1 MSLLTHHYYRFVFV
15 GLLWLLLSA
24 AVPAADVSPPSLL
37 LAKVYHQP
45 VDLEHYWVSE
55 KLDGVRAYWDGRHLI
70 SRQGNRF
77 AAPAWFT
84 AGFPDVPLDGELWMG
99 RGTFEEL
106 SGIVRQLNPDD
117 TQWRK
122 VRYMVFD
129 LPLPDLTFDERLL
142 RLNALLAVSDIP
154 HLQPVEQYKAKGQDA
169 LMRELETVVAQGGE
183 GLMLHRG
190 AALYRAGRSGD
201 LLKLKTYEDAEAVV
215 VAHLPGKG
223 KYQGMMGSLLVEIRD
238 ADTQQARR
246 FKIGTGFSDAQRA
259 DPPAIGSIIT
269 YKYFGTTNTGL
280 PRFASFLRVRDER

>member
-1 MSLLTHHYYRFVFV
+1 
-15 GLLWLLLSA
+15 
-24 AVPAADVSPPSLL
+24 
-37 LAKVYHQP
+37 
-45 VDLEHYWVSE
+45 
-55 KLDGVRAYWDGRHLI
+55 
-70 SRQGNRF
+70 
-77 AAPAWFT
+77 
-84 AGFPDVPLDGELWMG
+84 MG

-154 HLQPVEQYKAKGQDA
+154 HLQPVEQYKVKGQDA

-259 DPPAIGSIIT
+259 DPPAIGTIIT